1 MSQLEA
7 IQTFQAITETGNEAQ
22 ARDFLERSDWD
33 VVAAVNL
40 FYAQITQDQAIPLH
54 ENPITIPVDQDLPDL
69 PHVEAVP
76 ERPRSLL
83 GRTWAGLCSL
93 STGTVALIAG
103 LFRSL
108 DECQSAGPFGN
119 ASEQEVAG
127 EVLALIREVST
138 EMREMTVEIH
148 GYRRA
153 MVDAGMRKRTMI
165 AYLHNDHFTL
175 GYLREV
181 VFTTATVTLLHDN
194 FTLLLLDPSHPDYSH
209 LIREAGRPFIPIF
222 VSVYP
227 ISRDQQAVL
236 DSLAPPLV
244 ESDTLDFMENS
255 LNQAEY
261 IARELEDEVGGE
273 VDQERIRRDRL

>member
-7 IQTFQAITETGNEAQ
+7 IQTFQAITETDNEAQ
-22 ARDFLERSDWD
+22 ARDFLDRSDWD

-40 FYAQITQDQAIPLH
+40 FYAQSTQDQALPLH
-54 ENPITIPVDQDLPDL
+54 ENPIPAAPILPDL
-69 PHVEAVP
+69 PPAEPVP
-76 ERPRSLL
+76 ERPRGLI
-83 GRTWAGLCSL
+83 GRTWTGLCSL
-93 STGTVALIAG
+93 GTGTIALIAG

-108 DECQSAGPFGN
+108 DECQSAGPFGS
-119 ASEQEVAG
+119 ASEQETAG
-127 EVLALIREVST
+127 EVLALIREISA
-138 EMREMTVEIH
+138 EMREMTVETH

-153 MVDAGMRKRTMI
+153 MVDAAMRKRTMI

-181 VFTTATVTLLHDN
+181 VFTTATVTLLQDN
-194 FTLLLLDPSHPDYSH
+194 FTLLLLDPGHPDYSH

-222 VSVYP
+222 VCIYP
-227 ISRDQQAVL
+227 VSRDQQAVL

-244 ESDTLDFMENS
+244 ESDTLDFLENS

-261 IARELEDEVGGE
+261 IARELEDEAGGE
-273 VDQERIRRDRL
+273 VDRERIRRDRL